1 MKINNNI
8 SAVIANKHL
17 LRNENALSASMERLS
32 SGYRLNRAKDN
43 PSGMAISN
51 KMRAQIRGL
60 DRASQNSQDGV
71 SLLNTADGAISE
83 TTSILQRMRELAV
96 QAANDTNTDSDK
108 EAIQLEM
115 TNLRSEVDRIS
126 STTEFNTKNLLDGTL
141 DRKAYADDVS
151 RLQVSDAVD
160 AGTYQIKLDTTPT
173 RAQVTGKA
181 PAGDVPD
188 GSFTVNGRTVTL
200 KSTMTA
206 DEAYEELR
214 KQCEY
219 GNVSAEKDTDGK
231 ILLKSGSYND
241 DHEQVLSTAWGSEAK
256 VSIAV
261 DKTDTKSNAAADYF
275 GLTDNQPDPSLLKD
289 APANKDKPAH
299 GTDAAVTLVRRAD
312 GGRFTSTA
320 TTAVDGRKV
329 TVTDSNGFELSF
341 VIDKKTETNAE
352 TSAIDAG
359 TITIDV
365 TDIGPMDLQVGA
377 NTKQQ
382 MRARIDAMDTKSL
395 YIDDLDVTKE
405 GGAGLAISR
414 LDSAISKVNENRARI
429 GALSNR
435 LGNTISNLDNE
446 SENMNSAISKLKDT
460 DMATEMVEFTKDNVL
475 QQAGTSALSQAN
487 ELPNLALQLLQ

>member
-151 RLQVSDAVD
+151 RLQVSDSVS
-160 AGTYQIKLDTTPT
+160 AGTYEIELTHAAERAHVDGKTPS
-173 RAQVTGKA
+173 
-181 PAGDVPD
+181 GDVPD
-188 GSFTVNGRTVTL
+188 GSFTVNGRKVEL

-219 GNVSAEKDTDGK
+219 GNVSAEKDSTGK
-231 ILLKSGSYND
+231 ITLKSGSYND
-241 DHEQVLSTAWGSEAK
+241 EHEQVLGTAWGEGAK
-256 VSIAV
+256 ISISV
-261 DKTDTKSNAAADYF
+261 DSNDAKSKEAADYF
-275 GLTDNQPDPSLLKD
+275 GLKDNSMNPDHGENAKVKLK
-289 APANKDKPAH
+289 
-299 GTDAAVTLVRRAD
+299 GS
-312 GGRFTSTA
+312 FSSTA
-320 TTAVDGRKV
+320 TSSVDGRKI
-329 TVTDSNGFELSF
+329 TVTDNNGFEMSF
-341 VIDKKTETNAE
+341 VLDKASETTGE
-352 TSAIDAG
+352 TSTIKPNDGTAG
-359 TITIDV
+359 ASNRRIKIEV

>member
-17 LRNENALSASMERLS
+17 LRNENSLSLSMERLS
-32 SGYRLNRAKDN
+32 SGYKLTHAKDN

-151 RLQVSDAVD
+151 RLQVSDSVS
-160 AGTYQIKLDTTPT
+160 AGTYEIELTHAAERAKVDGKTPL
-173 RAQVTGKA
+173 GN
-181 PAGDVPD
+181 VPD
-188 GSFTVNGRTVTL
+188 GSFTVNGRKVEL

-219 GNVSAEKDTDGK
+219 GNVSAEKGTDGK
-231 ILLKSGSYND
+231 ITLKSGAYND
-241 DHEQVLSTAWGSEAK
+241 EHEQVLGTAWGEGAK
-256 VSIAV
+256 ISISV
-261 DKTDTKSNAAADYF
+261 DSNDAKSKKAADYF
-275 GLTDNQPDPSLLKD
+275 GLTDNSMNPERGKNAMVDLK
-289 APANKDKPAH
+289 
-299 GTDAAVTLVRRAD
+299 GS
-312 GGRFTSTA
+312 FSSTA
-320 TTAVDGRKV
+320 TSSVDGRKI
-329 TVTDSNGFELSF
+329 TVTDNNGFEMSF
-341 VIDKKTETNAE
+341 VLDKASETTGE
-352 TSAIDAG
+352 TSTIKPNDGTAG
-359 TITIDV
+359 ASNKRIKIEV

-377 NTKQQ
+377 NTRQQ
-382 MRARIDAMDTKSL
+382 MAARIDAMDTKSL

-405 GGAGLAISR
+405 GGPDLAISR

>member
-17 LRNENALSASMERLS
+17 LRNENSLSVSMERLS
-32 SGYRLNRAKDN
+32 SGYKLTHAKDN

-151 RLQVSDAVD
+151 RLQASDSVS
-160 AGTYQIKLDTTPT
+160 AGTYEIELTQAAT
-173 RAQVTGKA
+173 RAKVEGKT
-181 PAGDVPD
+181 PSGNVPD
-188 GSFTVNGRTVTL
+188 GSFTVNGRKVEL

-219 GNVSAEKDTDGK
+219 GNVSAEKDSTGK
-231 ILLKSGSYND
+231 IILKSGSYND
-241 DHEQVLSTAWGSEAK
+241 EHEQVLGTAWGEGAK
-256 VSIAV
+256 ISISV
-261 DKTDTKSNAAADYF
+261 DSNDAKSQAAALYF
-275 GLTDNQPDPSLLKD
+275 GFTDNSTHPARGKNAMVDLK
-289 APANKDKPAH
+289 
-299 GTDAAVTLVRRAD
+299 GS
-312 GGRFTSTA
+312 FSSTA
-320 TTAVDGRKV
+320 TSSVDGRKI
-329 TVTDSNGFELSF
+329 TVTDNNGFEMSF
-341 VIDKKTETNAE
+341 VLDKASETTGE
-352 TSAIDAG
+352 TSTIEPG
-359 TITIDV
+359 TGTTARKIKIEV

-377 NTKQQ
+377 NTRQQ
-382 MRARIDAMDTKSL
+382 MAARIDAMDTKSL
-395 YIDDLDVTKE
+395 YIDDLDVTKT
-405 GGAGLAISR
+405 GGPDLAIAR

-446 SENMNSAISKLKDT
+446 SENMNSAISKLRDT

>member
-17 LRNENALSASMERLS
+17 LRNENSLSVSMERLS
-32 SGYRLNRAKDN
+32 SGYKLTHAKDN

-83 TTSILQRMRELAV
+83 TTNILQRMRELAV

-151 RLQVSDAVD
+151 RLQASDSVS
-160 AGTYQIKLDTTPT
+160 AGTYEIELTQAAT
-173 RAQVTGKA
+173 RAKVEGKT
-181 PAGDVPD
+181 PSGNVPD
-188 GSFTVNGRTVTL
+188 GSFTVNGRKVEL

-219 GNVSAEKDTDGK
+219 GNVSAEKDSTGK
-231 ILLKSGSYND
+231 IILKSGSYND
-241 DHEQVLSTAWGSEAK
+241 EHEQVLGTAWGEGAK
-256 VSIAV
+256 ISISV
-261 DKTDTKSNAAADYF
+261 DSNDAKSQAAALYF
-275 GLTDNQPDPSLLKD
+275 GFTDNSTHPARGKNAMVDLK
-289 APANKDKPAH
+289 
-299 GTDAAVTLVRRAD
+299 GS
-312 GGRFTSTA
+312 FSSTA
-320 TTAVDGRKV
+320 TSSVDGRKI
-329 TVTDSNGFELSF
+329 TVTDNNGFEMSF
-341 VIDKKTETNAE
+341 VLDKASETTGE
-352 TSAIDAG
+352 TSTIEPG
-359 TITIDV
+359 TGTTARKIKIEV

-377 NTKQQ
+377 NTRQQ
-382 MRARIDAMDTKSL
+382 MAARIDAMDTKSL
-395 YIDDLDVTKE
+395 YIDDLDVTKT
-405 GGAGLAISR
+405 GGPDLAIAR

-446 SENMNSAISKLKDT
+446 SENMNSAISKLRDT

>member
-17 LRNENALSASMERLS
+17 LRNENSLSVSMERLS
-32 SGYRLNRAKDN
+32 SGYKLTHAKDN

-151 RLQVSDAVD
+151 RLQVSDSVS
-160 AGTYQIKLDTTPT
+160 AGTYEIELTHAAERAHVDGKTPS
-173 RAQVTGKA
+173 
-181 PAGDVPD
+181 GDVPD
-188 GSFTVNGRTVTL
+188 GSFTVNGRKVEL

-219 GNVSAEKDTDGK
+219 GNVSAEKDSTGK
-231 ILLKSGSYND
+231 ITLKSGAYND
-241 DHEQVLSTAWGSEAK
+241 EHEQVLGTAWGEGAK
-256 VSIAV
+256 ISISV
-261 DKTDTKSNAAADYF
+261 DSNDAKSKKAADYF
-275 GLTDNQPDPSLLKD
+275 GLKDNSMNPD
-289 APANKDKPAH
+289 H
-299 GTDAAVTLVRRAD
+299 GENAKVKLIRQSAQGSFT
-312 GGRFTSTA
+312 FTSTA
-320 TTAVDGRKV
+320 TSSVDGRKI
-329 TVTDSNGFELSF
+329 TVTDNNGFEMSF
-341 VIDKKTETNAE
+341 VLDKASETTGE
-352 TSAIDAG
+352 TSTIKPNDGTAG
-359 TITIDV
+359 ASNKRIKIEV

-377 NTKQQ
+377 NTRQQ
-382 MRARIDAMDTKSL
+382 MAARIDAMDTKSL
-395 YIDDLDVTKE
+395 YIDDLDVTKT
-405 GGAGLAISR
+405 GGPDLAIAR

-446 SENMNSAISKLKDT
+446 SENMNSAISKLRDT

>member
-17 LRNENALSASMERLS
+17 LRNENALSTSMERLS
-32 SGYRLNRAKDN
+32 SGYKLNHAKDN

-151 RLQVSDAVD
+151 RLQVSDSVS
-160 AGTYQIKLDTTPT
+160 AGTYEIELTHAAERAHVDGKTPS
-173 RAQVTGKA
+173 
-181 PAGDVPD
+181 GDVPD
-188 GSFTVNGRTVTL
+188 GSFTVNGRKVEL

-206 DEAYEELR
+206 NEAYEELR

-219 GNVSAEKDTDGK
+219 GNVSAEKDSTGK
-231 ILLKSGSYND
+231 ITLKSGSYND
-241 DHEQVLSTAWGSEAK
+241 EHEQVLGTAWGEGAK
-256 VSIAV
+256 ISVSV
-261 DKTDTKSNAAADYF
+261 DSNDAKSKEAADYF
-275 GLTDNQPDPSLLKD
+275 GLTDNSM
-289 APANKDKPAH
+289 NPAH
-299 GTDAAVTLVRRAD
+299 GENAKVNLIRQSAQ
-312 GGRFTSTA
+312 GSFTSTA
-320 TTAVDGRKV
+320 TSSVDGRKI
-329 TVTDSNGFELSF
+329 TVTDNNGFEMSF
-341 VIDKKTETNAE
+341 VLDKKSNENGA
-352 TSAIDAG
+352 TSTIEPG
-359 TITIDV
+359 TGTTARKIKIEV

-377 NTKQQ
+377 NTQQQ
-382 MRARIDAMDTKSL
+382 MVARIDAMDTKSL
-395 YIDDLDVTKE
+395 YIDDLDVTKT
-405 GGAGLAISR
+405 GGPDLAIAR

-435 LGNTISNLDNE
+435 LDNTISNLENA

-487 ELPNLALQLLQ
+487 ELPQLALQLLQ

>member
-17 LRNENALSASMERLS
+17 LRNENSLSVSMERLS
-32 SGYRLNRAKDN
+32 SGYKLTHAKDN

-151 RLQVSDAVD
+151 RLQVSDSVS
-160 AGTYQIKLDTTPT
+160 AGTYEIELTHAAERAHVDGKTPS
-173 RAQVTGKA
+173 
-181 PAGDVPD
+181 GDVPD
-188 GSFTVNGRTVTL
+188 GSFTVNGRKVEL

-219 GNVSAEKDTDGK
+219 GNVSAEKDSTGK
-231 ILLKSGSYND
+231 ITLKSGSYND
-241 DHEQVLSTAWGSEAK
+241 EHEQVLGTAWGEGAK
-256 VSIAV
+256 ISISV
-261 DKTDTKSNAAADYF
+261 DSNDAKSKEAADYF
-275 GLTDNQPDPSLLKD
+275 GLKDNSMNPDHGENAKVKLK
-289 APANKDKPAH
+289 
-299 GTDAAVTLVRRAD
+299 GS
-312 GGRFTSTA
+312 FSSTA
-320 TTAVDGRKV
+320 TSSVDGRKI
-329 TVTDSNGFELSF
+329 TVTDNNGFEMSF
-341 VIDKKTETNAE
+341 VLDKASETTGE
-352 TSAIDAG
+352 TSTIKPNDGTAG
-359 TITIDV
+359 ASNRRIKIEV

-377 NTKQQ
+377 NTRQQ
-382 MRARIDAMDTKSL
+382 MAARIDAMDTKSL
-395 YIDDLDVTKE
+395 YIDDLDVTKT
-405 GGAGLAISR
+405 GGPDLAIAR

-429 GALSNR
+429 GALAEGYGYGNR
-435 LGNTISNLDNE
+435 DGGIHEGQCPAAGRYLS
-446 SENMNSAISKLKDT
+446 S
-460 DMATEMVEFTKDNVL
+460 FTGK
-475 QQAGTSALSQAN
+475 
-487 ELPNLALQLLQ
+487 

>member
-17 LRNENALSASMERLS
+17 LRNENSLSVSMERLS
-32 SGYRLNRAKDN
+32 SGYKLTHAKDN

-151 RLQVSDAVD
+151 RLQVSDSVSV
-160 AGTYQIKLDTTPT
+160 GTYEIELTHAAERAHVDGKTPS
-173 RAQVTGKA
+173 
-181 PAGDVPD
+181 GDVPD
-188 GSFTVNGRTVTL
+188 GSFTVNGRKVEL

-219 GNVSAEKDTDGK
+219 GNVSAEKDSTGK
-231 ILLKSGSYND
+231 ITLKSGSYND
-241 DHEQVLSTAWGSEAK
+241 EHEQVLGTAWGEGAK
-256 VSIAV
+256 ISISV
-261 DKTDTKSNAAADYF
+261 DSNDAKSKEAADYF
-275 GLTDNQPDPSLLKD
+275 GLKDNSMNPDHGENAKVKLK
-289 APANKDKPAH
+289 
-299 GTDAAVTLVRRAD
+299 GS
-312 GGRFTSTA
+312 FSSTA
-320 TTAVDGRKV
+320 TSSVDGRKI
-329 TVTDSNGFELSF
+329 TVTDNNGFEMSF
-341 VIDKKTETNAE
+341 VLDKASETTGE
-352 TSAIDAG
+352 TSTIEPG
-359 TITIDV
+359 TGTTARKIKIEV

-377 NTKQQ
+377 NTRQQ
-382 MRARIDAMDTKSL
+382 MAARIDAMDTKSL
-395 YIDDLDVTKE
+395 YIDDLDVTKT
-405 GGAGLAISR
+405 GGPALAIAR

-446 SENMNSAISKLKDT
+446 SENMNSAISKLRDT

>member
-17 LRNENALSASMERLS
+17 LRNENSLSASMERLS
-32 SGYRLNRAKDN
+32 SGYKLTHAKDN

-151 RLQVSDAVD
+151 RLQASDSVS
-160 AGTYQIKLDTTPT
+160 AGTYEIELTQAAT
-173 RAQVTGKA
+173 RAKVEGKT
-181 PAGDVPD
+181 PSGNVPD
-188 GSFTVNGRTVTL
+188 GSFTVNGRKVEL

-219 GNVSAEKDTDGK
+219 GNVSAEKGTDDK
-231 ILLKSGSYND
+231 ITLKSGAYND
-241 DHEQVLSTAWGSEAK
+241 EHEQVLGTAWGEGAK
-256 VSIAV
+256 ISISV
-261 DKTDTKSNAAADYF
+261 DSNDAKSKKAADYF
-275 GLTDNQPDPSLLKD
+275 GLKDNSMNPDHGENAKVKLK
-289 APANKDKPAH
+289 
-299 GTDAAVTLVRRAD
+299 GS
-312 GGRFTSTA
+312 FSSTA
-320 TTAVDGRKV
+320 TSSVDGRKI
-329 TVTDSNGFELSF
+329 TVTDNNGFELSF
-341 VIDKKTETNAE
+341 VLDKASETTGE
-352 TSAIDAG
+352 TSTIKPNDGTAG
-359 TITIDV
+359 ASNKRIKIEV

-377 NTKQQ
+377 NTRQQ
-382 MRARIDAMDTKSL
+382 MAARIDAMDTKSL
-395 YIDDLDVTKE
+395 YIDDLDVTKT
-405 GGAGLAISR
+405 GGPDLAIAR

-446 SENMNSAISKLKDT
+446 SENMNSAISKLRDT

>member
-17 LRNENALSASMERLS
+17 LRNENSLSVSMERLS
-32 SGYRLNRAKDN
+32 SGYKLTHAKDN

-151 RLQVSDAVD
+151 RLQASDSVS
-160 AGTYQIKLDTTPT
+160 AGTYEIELTHAAERAHVDGKTPS
-173 RAQVTGKA
+173 GN
-181 PAGDVPD
+181 VPD
-188 GSFTVNGRTVTL
+188 GSFTVNGRKVEL

-219 GNVSAEKDTDGK
+219 CNVSAEKGTDGK
-231 ILLKSGSYND
+231 IILKSGSYND
-241 DHEQVLSTAWGSEAK
+241 EHEQVLGTAWGEGAK
-256 VSIAV
+256 ISVSV
-261 DKTDTKSNAAADYF
+261 DSNDAKSQAAASYF
-275 GLTDNQPDPSLLKD
+275 GLTDNSMNPARGKNAMVDLK
-289 APANKDKPAH
+289 
-299 GTDAAVTLVRRAD
+299 GS
-312 GGRFTSTA
+312 FSSTA
-320 TTAVDGRKV
+320 TSSVDGRKI
-329 TVTDSNGFELSF
+329 TVTDNNGFEMSF
-341 VIDKKTETNAE
+341 VLDKASETTGE
-352 TSAIDAG
+352 TSTIKPNDGTAG
-359 TITIDV
+359 ASNKRIKIEV

-377 NTKQQ
+377 NTRQQ
-382 MRARIDAMDTKSL
+382 MAARIDAMDTKSL
-395 YIDDLDVTKE
+395 YIDDLDVTKT
-405 GGAGLAISR
+405 GGPDLAIAR

-446 SENMNSAISKLKDT
+446 SENMNSAISKLRDT

-487 ELPNLALQLLQ
+487 ELPQLALQLLQ

>member
-1 MKINNNI
+1 MGMVVRTNAMAINANNALNKNNSSVSKNLEKLSTGMKINR
-8 SAVIANKHL
+8 AADD
-17 LRNENALSASMERLS
+17 ASGL
-32 SGYRLNRAKDN
+32 
-43 PSGMAISN
+43 AISE
-51 KMRAQIRGL
+51 KMKAQIKAL
-60 DRASQNSQDGV
+60 DTAKTNAQDGV

-151 RLQVSDAVD
+151 RLQASDSVS
-160 AGTYQIKLDTTPT
+160 AGTYEIELTQAAT
-173 RAQVTGKA
+173 RAKVEGKT
-181 PAGDVPD
+181 PSGNVPD
-188 GSFTVNGRTVTL
+188 GSFTVNGRKVEL

-219 GNVSAEKDTDGK
+219 GNVSAEKGTDDK
-231 ILLKSGSYND
+231 ITLKSGAYND
-241 DHEQVLSTAWGSEAK
+241 EHEQVLGTAWGEGAK
-256 VSIAV
+256 ISISV
-261 DKTDTKSNAAADYF
+261 DSNDAKSKKAADYF
-275 GLTDNQPDPSLLKD
+275 GLKDNSMNPDHGENAKVKLK
-289 APANKDKPAH
+289 
-299 GTDAAVTLVRRAD
+299 GS
-312 GGRFTSTA
+312 FSSTA
-320 TTAVDGRKV
+320 TSSVDGRKI
-329 TVTDSNGFELSF
+329 TVTDNNGFELSF
-341 VIDKKTETNAE
+341 VLDKASETTGE
-352 TSAIDAG
+352 TSTIKPNDGTAG
-359 TITIDV
+359 ASNKRIKIEV

-377 NTKQQ
+377 NTRQQ
-382 MRARIDAMDTKSL
+382 MAARIDAMDTKSL
-395 YIDDLDVTKE
+395 YIDDLDVTKT
-405 GGAGLAISR
+405 GGPDLAIAR

-446 SENMNSAISKLKDT
+446 SENMNSAISKLRDT

>member
-17 LRNENALSASMERLS
+17 LRNENALSTSMERLS
-32 SGYRLNRAKDN
+32 SGYKLNHAKDN

-151 RLQVSDAVD
+151 RLQVSDSVS
-160 AGTYQIKLDTTPT
+160 AGTYEIELTQAAT
-173 RAQVTGKA
+173 RAHVDGKT
-181 PAGDVPD
+181 PSGDVPD
-188 GSFTVNGRTVTL
+188 GSFTVNGRKVEL

-219 GNVSAEKDTDGK
+219 GNVSAEKDSTEK
-231 ILLKSGSYND
+231 IILKSGSYND
-241 DHEQVLSTAWGSEAK
+241 EHEQVLGTAWGEGAK
-256 VSIAV
+256 ISISV
-261 DKTDTKSNAAADYF
+261 DSNDAKSQAAASYF
-275 GLTDNQPDPSLLKD
+275 GFKDNSTD
-289 APANKDKPAH
+289 PAH
-299 GTDAAVTLVRRAD
+299 GENAKVKLQ
-312 GGRFTSTA
+312 GSFTSTA
-320 TTAVDGRKV
+320 TSSVDGRKI
-329 TVTDSNGFELSF
+329 TVTDNNGFEMSF
-341 VIDKKTETNAE
+341 VLDKASEKTGE
-352 TSAIDAG
+352 TSTIKPNDGTAG
-359 TITIDV
+359 ASNKKIKIEV

-377 NTKQQ
+377 NTQQQ
-382 MRARIDAMDTKSL
+382 MVARIDAMDTKSL
-395 YIDDLDVTKE
+395 YIDDLDVTKT
-405 GGAGLAISR
+405 GGPDLAIAR

-435 LGNTISNLDNE
+435 LDNTISNLENA

-487 ELPNLALQLLQ
+487 ELPQLALQLLQ

>member
-17 LRNENALSASMERLS
+17 LRNENSLSVSMERLS
-32 SGYRLNRAKDN
+32 SGYKLTHAKDN

-151 RLQVSDAVD
+151 RLQASDSVS
-160 AGTYQIKLDTTPT
+160 AGTYEIELTQAAT
-173 RAQVTGKA
+173 RAKVEGKT
-181 PAGDVPD
+181 PSGNVPD
-188 GSFTVNGRTVTL
+188 GSFTVNGRKVEL

-219 GNVSAEKDTDGK
+219 GNVSAEKDSTGK
-231 ILLKSGSYND
+231 IILKSGSYND
-241 DHEQVLSTAWGSEAK
+241 EHEQVLGTAWGEGAK
-256 VSIAV
+256 ISISV
-261 DKTDTKSNAAADYF
+261 DSNDAKSQAAALYF
-275 GLTDNQPDPSLLKD
+275 GFKDNSTD
-289 APANKDKPAH
+289 PAH
-299 GTDAAVTLVRRAD
+299 GENAKVKLK
-312 GGRFTSTA
+312 GSFSSTA
-320 TTAVDGRKV
+320 TSSVDGRKI
-329 TVTDSNGFELSF
+329 TVTDNNGFEMSF
-341 VIDKKTETNAE
+341 VLDKASEKNGE
-352 TSAIDAG
+352 TSTVKPNDGTAG
-359 TITIDV
+359 ASNKRIKIEV

-377 NTKQQ
+377 NTRQQ
-382 MRARIDAMDTKSL
+382 MAARIDAMDTKSL
-395 YIDDLDVTKE
+395 YIDDLDVTKT
-405 GGAGLAISR
+405 GGPDLAIAR

-446 SENMNSAISKLKDT
+446 SENMNSAISKLRDT

>member
-17 LRNENALSASMERLS
+17 LRNENALSTSMERLS
-32 SGYRLNRAKDN
+32 SGYKLNHAKDN

-151 RLQVSDAVD
+151 RLQVSDSVS
-160 AGTYQIKLDTTPT
+160 AGTYEIELTQAAE
-173 RAQVTGKA
+173 RAQVTGSVS
-181 PAGDVPD
+181 GTVPD
-188 GSFTVNGRTVTL
+188 GSFTVNGRKVEL

-219 GNVSAEKDTDGK
+219 GNVSAEKDSTGK
-231 ILLKSGSYND
+231 IITLKSGSYND
-241 DHEQVLSTAWGSEAK
+241 EHEQVLGTAWGEGAK
-256 VSIAV
+256 ISISV
-261 DKTDTKSNAAADYF
+261 DSNDAKSQAAASYF
-275 GLTDNQPDPSLLKD
+275 GFKDNSTH
-289 APANKDKPAH
+289 PANGKNAMVNLK
-299 GTDAAVTLVRRAD
+299 GS
-312 GGRFTSTA
+312 FSSTA
-320 TTAVDGRKV
+320 TSSVDGRKI
-329 TVTDSNGFELSF
+329 TVTDNNGFEMSF
-341 VIDKKTETNAE
+341 VLDKASEKTGE
-352 TSAIDAG
+352 TSTIKPNDGTAG
-359 TITIDV
+359 ASNKRIKIEV

-377 NTKQQ
+377 NTQQQ
-382 MRARIDAMDTKSL
+382 MVARIDAMDTKSL
-395 YIDDLDVTKE
+395 YIDDLDVTKT
-405 GGAGLAISR
+405 GGPDLAIAR

-435 LGNTISNLDNE
+435 LDNTISNLENA

-487 ELPNLALQLLQ
+487 ELPQLALQLLQ

>member
-17 LRNENALSASMERLS
+17 LRNENSLSASMERLS
-32 SGYRLNRAKDN
+32 SGYKLTHAKDN

-151 RLQVSDAVD
+151 RLQVSDSVS
-160 AGTYQIKLDTTPT
+160 AGTYEIELTHAAERAHVDGKTPS
-173 RAQVTGKA
+173 GN
-181 PAGDVPD
+181 VPD
-188 GSFTVNGRTVTL
+188 GSFTVNGRKVEL

-219 GNVSAEKDTDGK
+219 CNVSAEKGTDGK
-231 ILLKSGSYND
+231 IILKSGSYND
-241 DHEQVLSTAWGSEAK
+241 EHEQVLGTAWGEGAK
-256 VSIAV
+256 ISVSV
-261 DKTDTKSNAAADYF
+261 DSNDAKSQAAASYF
-275 GLTDNQPDPSLLKD
+275 GLTDNSMNPARGKNAMVDLK
-289 APANKDKPAH
+289 
-299 GTDAAVTLVRRAD
+299 GS
-312 GGRFTSTA
+312 FSSTA
-320 TTAVDGRKV
+320 TSSVDGRKI
-329 TVTDSNGFELSF
+329 TVTDNNGFEMSF
-341 VIDKKTETNAE
+341 VLDKASETTGE
-352 TSAIDAG
+352 TSTIKPNDGTAG
-359 TITIDV
+359 ASNKRIKIEV

-377 NTKQQ
+377 NTRQQ
-382 MRARIDAMDTKSL
+382 MAARIDAMDTKSL
-395 YIDDLDVTKE
+395 YIDDLDVTKT
-405 GGAGLAISR
+405 GGPDLAIAR

-446 SENMNSAISKLKDT
+446 SENMNSAISKLRDT

-487 ELPNLALQLLQ
+487 ELPNLALQLRQ

>member
-17 LRNENALSASMERLS
+17 LRNENSLSASMERLS
-32 SGYRLNRAKDN
+32 SGYKLTHAKDN

-151 RLQVSDAVD
+151 RLQVSDSVS
-160 AGTYQIKLDTTPT
+160 AGTYEIELTHAAERAHVDGKTPS
-173 RAQVTGKA
+173 GN
-181 PAGDVPD
+181 VPD
-188 GSFTVNGRTVTL
+188 GSFTVNGRKVEL

-219 GNVSAEKDTDGK
+219 GNVSAEKDSTGK
-231 ILLKSGSYND
+231 IILKSGSYND
-241 DHEQVLSTAWGSEAK
+241 EHEQVLGTAWGEGAK
-256 VSIAV
+256 ISVSV
-261 DKTDTKSNAAADYF
+261 DSNDAKSQAAASYF
-275 GLTDNQPDPSLLKD
+275 GLTDNSMNPARGKNAMVDLK
-289 APANKDKPAH
+289 
-299 GTDAAVTLVRRAD
+299 GS
-312 GGRFTSTA
+312 FSSTA
-320 TTAVDGRKV
+320 TSSVDGRKI
-329 TVTDSNGFELSF
+329 TVTDNNGFEMSF
-341 VIDKKTETNAE
+341 VLDKASETTGE
-352 TSAIDAG
+352 TSTIKPNDGTAG
-359 TITIDV
+359 ASNKRIKIEV

-377 NTKQQ
+377 NTRQQ
-382 MRARIDAMDTKSL
+382 MAARIDAMDTKSL
-395 YIDDLDVTKE
+395 YIDDLDVTKT
-405 GGAGLAISR
+405 GGPDLAIAR

-446 SENMNSAISKLKDT
+446 SENMNSAISKLRDT

-487 ELPNLALQLLQ
+487 ELPQLALQLLQ